1 MRKVMEEGWDSADAT
16 PTHAVLMFSSGNG
29 EAYVG
34 TTGLTI
40 YVDNVGFGF

>member
-1 MRKVMEEGWDSADAT
+1 MEEGWDSADAT

-34 TTGLTI
+34 TPGLTI